1 MKSQGVIDRIF
12 PGSLPSASDLHALL
26 TSLSENDSS
35 AERLAA
41 RAREVSSSV
50 FGGKVFLRGLV
61 EIGNVCRNDCYYC
74 GIRKSNS
81 NIHRYVLSAEE
92 IFSCCAA
99 GYRRGF
105 RTFVLQG
112 GENPGMGDDFL
123 CDLIKKIK
131 RELTGCAVTLS
142 LGERGYDSFK
152 RLYDA
157 GADRYLLRHEA
168 ADEDYF
174 YKLHPRPS
182 AGTEATACPDAGSR
196 DGAYDVS
203 STTNHVRRMASL
215 RMLKEIGYQV
225 GAGFMVGAPGQTVG
239 HIAEDL
245 EFIAELRPQMV
256 GIGPYMP
263 HPDTPFGKMRDAF
276 WTPESKRRMTLGLL
290 SILRLLDPCLLLPST
305 TALNTLAEGARYEGI
320 MAGANVIMPNISPAR
335 ARAAYELYSGKVT
348 DGGESGE
355 GLDELE
361 KSLAAIGYEADWS
374 RGDYCP
380 HKGCK
385 EK

>member
-1 MKSQGVIDRIF
+1 MKSQRVIDKIF
-12 PGSLPSASDLHALL
+12 PGSLPSVPDLHALL
-26 TSLSENDSS
+26 TALSENDSLS
-35 AERLAA
+35 ERLAA
-41 RAREVSSSV
+41 RAREISSSV
-50 FGGKVFLRGLV
+50 FGRKVFLRGLV

-74 GIRKSNS
+74 GIRKSNG
-81 NIHRYVLSAEE
+81 NIHRYTLSAEE

-112 GENPGMGDDFL
+112 GENPAVGDDFL
-123 CDLIKKIK
+123 CDLIEKIK
-131 RELTGCAVTLS
+131 AELPGCAVTLS
-142 LGERGYDSFK
+142 LGERGYDSYR
-152 RLYDA
+152 RLYEA

-182 AGTEATACPDAGSR
+182 AETEATASPDADPSAGV
-196 DGAYDVS
+196 YDVS
-203 STTNHVRRMASL
+203 STTNHARRMASL

-225 GAGFMVGAPGQTVG
+225 GAGFMVGAPGQTVE
-239 HIAEDL
+239 HIAKDL

-263 HPDTPFGKMRDAF
+263 HPDTPFGNLRDAC
-276 WTPESKRRMTLGLL
+276 WTSERKRRMTLGLL
-290 SILRLLDPCLLLPST
+290 SILRMLDPCLLLPST
-305 TALNTLAEGARYEGI
+305 TALNTLVKGARYDGI
-320 MAGANVIMPNISPAR
+320 LAGANVIMPNISPAR